1 MARFGDFVRRV
12 NTKEDRFKT
21 DRIYYVGGEHIE
33 SNDLLV
39 QSKGLIE
46 GSTIGPM
53 FYFGFKAGDI
63 LFVTRNPHLRKCA
76 KVEFD
81 GICSEKTLVLAT
93 VDNSR
98 LLQDYLAIVMQ
109 SDDFW
114 DYCEDNKS
122 GGVNYFI
129 NWSTLEE
136 YEFDLP
142 SIKDQIRIS
151 NQVWAAYRL
160 KEAYKRLI
168 DATDEMVK
176 SQFIEMF
183 GGGNISLST
192 IEECANTFIDGDWIE
207 SKDQSESGIRL
218 IQTGNV
224 GNGVFKDKEEKSRFI
239 SEETFN
245 RLHCT
250 QIFEGDILV
259 SRLPD
264 PIGRACVVPQI
275 DKAITAVDC
284 TIIRLKPHIMSE
296 FFITYTQTPSYQ
308 NQIKK
313 VATGTTRRR
322 ISRANLAKIKIPFPT
337 VELQKQFAA
346 VVRQADKSKF
356 ELKQCIDNIDKV
368 IKSLING

>member
-136 YEFDLP
+136 YEF
-142 SIKDQIRIS
+142 
-151 NQVWAAYRL
+151 V
-160 KEAYKRLI
+160 
-168 DATDEMVK
+168 
-176 SQFIEMF
+176 
-183 GGGNISLST
+183 
-192 IEECANTFIDGDWIE
+192 
-207 SKDQSESGIRL
+207 
-218 IQTGNV
+218 
-224 GNGVFKDKEEKSRFI
+224 
-239 SEETFN
+239 
-245 RLHCT
+245 
-250 QIFEGDILV
+250 
-259 SRLPD
+259 
-264 PIGRACVVPQI
+264 
-275 DKAITAVDC
+275 
-284 TIIRLKPHIMSE
+284 
-296 FFITYTQTPSYQ
+296 
-308 NQIKK
+308 
-313 VATGTTRRR
+313 
-322 ISRANLAKIKIPFPT
+322 
-337 VELQKQFAA
+337 
-346 VVRQADKSKF
+346 
-356 ELKQCIDNIDKV
+356 
-368 IKSLING
+368 